1 MDEPTPLDADGIVGS
16 LTLEKKEGEEGV
28 IESDGCKLMKSTGCE
43 GGVWGGGAW
52 DGVWGSISVC

>member
-1 MDEPTPLDADGIVGS
+1 MDEPTPLDTDGIVGS

-43 GGVWGGGAW
+43 GGV
-52 DGVWGSISVC
+52 